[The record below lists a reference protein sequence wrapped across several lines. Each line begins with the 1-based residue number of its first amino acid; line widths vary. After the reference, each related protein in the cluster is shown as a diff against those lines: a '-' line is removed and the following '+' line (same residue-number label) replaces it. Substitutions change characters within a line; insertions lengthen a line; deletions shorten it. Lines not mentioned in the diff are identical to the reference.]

1 MQNQTIECMLR
12 YYEISDME
20 CKIGPSGK
28 MQRKDP
34 EVGCTQRREKIAGIL
49 LSVVMN

>member
-1 MQNQTIECMLR
+1 MKYLIWNA
-12 YYEISDME
+12 
-20 CKIGPSGK
+20 KIRPSGK

-49 LSVVMN
+49 LSVVMT